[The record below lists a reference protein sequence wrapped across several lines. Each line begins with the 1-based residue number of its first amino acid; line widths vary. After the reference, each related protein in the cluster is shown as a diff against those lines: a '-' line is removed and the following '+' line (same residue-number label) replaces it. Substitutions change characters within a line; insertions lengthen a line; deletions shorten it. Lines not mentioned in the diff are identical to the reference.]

1 MTRKRIMYATV
12 LILAI
17 IFPFITPDPDFWV
30 SSGGTRAL
38 WLGVTALS
46 MSFLNRNLGL
56 MSLGQLFFSGVAGYI
71 VAISSVTHNVKFGT
85 SVPLAILAGTL
96 SGVIIGW
103 IALKTKGVY
112 FLMLT
117 LAVTLGLYSFANQAQ
132 EITRGHT
139 GINSIPSPIIF
150 GMDFAYVKPLYYL
163 FLGIAVVL
171 FALCKFLEKTSFGIA
186 LKGVR
191 DNEDRMISMGYRTM
205 PLKMI
210 AFVFSSFLA
219 SIAGVMGVFYVTNI
233 SPDSVGLVRSI
244 DLLVIVVV
252 GGATYLGG
260 AFVGAILIVLYTMSG
275 NVFSGLIMGVFSYI
289 FYTEWKDAYT
299 FNNRVV
305 LTHFTHEQSK
315 AYVILIAVFLI
326 FDILFASLAGV
337 SFDVLISPLYLISSA
352 TSIFSFLVILSFMR
366 KSFDGIYFYIGKN
379 LMLII
384 FNIKSIIIN
393 KSMKF

>member
-1 MTRKRIMYATV
+1 MSRKRIMYVVV
-12 LILAI
+12 LFLAI
-17 IFPFITPDPDFWV
+17 LFPYITPDPDFWV

-46 MSFLNRNLGL
+46 MTFLNRNLGL
-56 MSLGQLFFSGVAGYI
+56 MSLGQLFFSGIAGYI

-96 SGVIIGW
+96 TGVVIGW

-112 FLMLT
+112 FFMLT

-163 FLGIAVVL
+163 FLGIAIAL

-210 AFVFSSFLA
+210 AFVFSSFIA

-233 SPDSVGLVRSI
+233 SPDSVGLIRAI

-260 AFVGAILIVLYTMSG
+260 AFVGAV
-275 NVFSGLIMGVFSYI
+275 
-289 FYTEWKDAYT
+289 
-299 FNNRVV
+299 
-305 LTHFTHEQSK
+305 
-315 AYVILIAVFLI
+315 LIAVFEAI
-326 FDILFASLAGV
+326 IQDFTQYYVGATGVLFIV
-337 SFDVLISPLYLISSA
+337 V
-352 TSIFSFLVILSFMR
+352 
-366 KSFDGIYFYIGKN
+366 
-379 LMLII
+379 LMLAPQGLMGIAAQVRARRG
-384 FNIKSIIIN
+384 KKAGAST
-393 KSMKF
+393 

>member
-1 MTRKRIMYATV
+1 
-12 LILAI
+12 
-17 IFPFITPDPDFWV
+17 
-30 SSGGTRAL
+30 
-38 WLGVTALS
+38 

-71 VAISSVTHNVKFGT
+71 VAISSVNHNVKFGT

-96 SGVIIGW
+96 SGVLIGW

-112 FLMLT
+112 FFMLT

-163 FLGIAVVL
+163 FLGIAIVL
-171 FALCKFLEKTSFGIA
+171 FALCKFLERTSFGIA

-210 AFVFSSFLA
+210 AFVFSAFIA

-260 AFVGAILIVLYTMSG
+260 AFVGAV
-275 NVFSGLIMGVFSYI
+275 
-289 FYTEWKDAYT
+289 
-299 FNNRVV
+299 
-305 LTHFTHEQSK
+305 
-315 AYVILIAVFLI
+315 LIAVFEAI
-326 FDILFASLAGV
+326 IQDFTQYYVGATGILFIVVLLLAPQGLMGIAAQVRARRAKKAGASA
-337 SFDVLISPLYLISSA
+337 
-352 TSIFSFLVILSFMR
+352 
-366 KSFDGIYFYIGKN
+366 
-379 LMLII
+379 
-384 FNIKSIIIN
+384 
-393 KSMKF
+393 

>member
-1 MTRKRIMYATV
+1 MRSQIKYAIV
-12 LILAI
+12 IALAI
-17 IFPFITPDPDFWV
+17 AFPYITPDPDFWV

-38 WLGVTALS
+38 WLGVAALS

-56 MSLGQLFFSGVAGYI
+56 MSLGQLFFSGVSGYI
-71 VAISSVTHNVKFGT
+71 VAISSVMHGVKFGT

-96 SGVIIGW
+96 SGVVIGW

-112 FLMLT
+112 FFMLT

-163 FLGIAVVL
+163 FLGISVLL
-171 FALCKFLEKTSFGIA
+171 FALCKFVERTSFGIA

-191 DNEDRMISMGYRTM
+191 DNEDRMVSMGYRIM

-210 AFVFSSFLA
+210 AFVFSAFIA

-233 SPDSVGLVRSI
+233 SPDSVGLLRSI

-260 AFVGAILIVLYTMSG
+260 AFVGAV
-275 NVFSGLIMGVFSYI
+275 
-289 FYTEWKDAYT
+289 
-299 FNNRVV
+299 
-305 LTHFTHEQSK
+305 
-315 AYVILIAVFLI
+315 LIAVFEAI
-326 FDILFASLAGV
+326 IQDFTVYYVGATGILFIV
-337 SFDVLISPLYLISSA
+337 V
-352 TSIFSFLVILSFMR
+352 
-366 KSFDGIYFYIGKN
+366 
-379 LMLII
+379 LMLAPQGLMGINAQI
-384 FNIKSIIIN
+384 RAKRAKSEGAS
-393 KSMKF
+393 K

>member
-1 MTRKRIMYATV
+1 MMRSQIKYAIV
-12 LILAI
+12 IALAI
-17 IFPFITPDPDFWV
+17 AFPYITPDPDFWV

-38 WLGVTALS
+38 WLGVAALS

-56 MSLGQLFFSGVAGYI
+56 MSLGQLFFSGVSGYI
-71 VAISSVTHNVKFGT
+71 VAISSVMHGVKFGT

-112 FLMLT
+112 FFMLT

-163 FLGIAVVL
+163 FLGISVLL
-171 FALCKFLEKTSFGIA
+171 FALCKFVERTSFGIA

-191 DNEDRMISMGYRTM
+191 DNEDRMISMGYRIM

-210 AFVFSSFLA
+210 AFVFSAFIA

-233 SPDSVGLVRSI
+233 SPDSVGLLRSI

-260 AFVGAILIVLYTMSG
+260 AFVGAV
-275 NVFSGLIMGVFSYI
+275 
-289 FYTEWKDAYT
+289 
-299 FNNRVV
+299 
-305 LTHFTHEQSK
+305 
-315 AYVILIAVFLI
+315 LIAVFEAI
-326 FDILFASLAGV
+326 IQDFTVYYVGATGILFIV
-337 SFDVLISPLYLISSA
+337 V
-352 TSIFSFLVILSFMR
+352 
-366 KSFDGIYFYIGKN
+366 
-379 LMLII
+379 LMLAPQGLMGINAQI
-384 FNIKSIIIN
+384 RAKRAKSEGA
-393 KSMKF
+393 KK

>member
-1 MTRKRIMYATV
+1 MRSKLKYV

-17 IFPFITPDPDFWV
+17 AIAFPYITPDPDFWV

-38 WLGVTALS
+38 WLGVAALS

-56 MSLGQLFFSGVAGYI
+56 MSLGQLFFSGVSGYI
-71 VAISSVTHNVKFGT
+71 VAISSVTHGVKFGT

-112 FLMLT
+112 FFMLT

-163 FLGIAVVL
+163 FLGISILL
-171 FALCKFLEKTSFGIA
+171 FALCKFVENTSFGIA

-191 DNEDRMISMGYRTM
+191 DNEDRMISMGYRIM

-210 AFVFSSFLA
+210 AFVFSAFIA

-233 SPDSVGLVRSI
+233 SPDSVGLLRSI

-260 AFVGAILIVLYTMSG
+260 AFVGAV
-275 NVFSGLIMGVFSYI
+275 
-289 FYTEWKDAYT
+289 
-299 FNNRVV
+299 
-305 LTHFTHEQSK
+305 
-315 AYVILIAVFLI
+315 LIAVFEAI
-326 FDILFASLAGV
+326 IQDFTVYYVGATGILFIV
-337 SFDVLISPLYLISSA
+337 V
-352 TSIFSFLVILSFMR
+352 
-366 KSFDGIYFYIGKN
+366 
-379 LMLII
+379 LMLAPQGLMG
-384 FNIKSIIIN
+384 IN
-393 KSMKF
+393 AQIRAKRAKNAEAK